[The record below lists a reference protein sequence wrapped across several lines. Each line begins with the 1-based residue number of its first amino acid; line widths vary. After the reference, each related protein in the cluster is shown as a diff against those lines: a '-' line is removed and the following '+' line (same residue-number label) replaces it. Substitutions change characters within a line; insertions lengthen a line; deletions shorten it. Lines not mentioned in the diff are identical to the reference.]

1 MPRWTEEQQLAIDKE
16 NTNIIVSAG
25 AGSGKTAVLTAR
37 VIRKLKSGVGINHLL
52 ILTFTKKAA
61 KEMKERIRKA
71 IIADESIIKELD
83 YLDSSYITT
92 FDSFAL
98 SIVKKY
104 SYLLN
109 VRKDVK
115 IADSS
120 IIYFKKK
127 AILDEIFE
135 NLYKEKDEKFLKLIS
150 DFTIKDDRDIKKH
163 IFDISN
169 KLDLKYNKEEYLDG
183 YIESYYKENNF
194 ENLYKE
200 YLEIL
205 KGKIKEI
212 NDKLEELSHHADTD
226 FFLKYNDAFI
236 PLLGSE
242 TYDEIEKNSVISFT
256 HLRLPSNS
264 SDEAKSL
271 KEEVKS
277 CLDNLVKIMPWSS
290 YDELKESFF
299 STKEYIYPIVKIIKM
314 LDSKI
319 NEFKHQKDIYDFTD
333 ISKMAIRVL
342 KENDDVKEELK
353 YFFKEIMIDEYQDT
367 SDLQE
372 EFVKMID
379 NDDVYMVG
387 DIKQSIYR
395 FRNANPYLFKYKYD
409 TYAQNNGGF
418 KIDLTK
424 NFRSR
429 LEVIDNVN
437 LIFSAIMN
445 DSLGGAD
452 YKVSHKM
459 IFGNTTYT
467 EEGLTTQNNNLEI
480 YNYEYD
486 KTSPYSK
493 EEIEIFCIAKDIKE
507 KIESKYQIFD
517 KDKKILRDITYNDFA
532 ILLDK
537 SKSFDLYK
545 KVFEYLGIPLTIYTS
560 LNITKEIEVSL
571 IKNILK
577 LIISAS
583 EKKYD
588 TEFKYAFTSIA
599 RSYLF
604 EYTDEEIFNYSRYS
618 NYSESSIMKI
628 VNEIKENI
636 TSLSLGEIMSL
647 VISKFSLYTKGIKSG
662 NIENK
667 ISSIDSILSIATDLG
682 SVGYG
687 IYEFYDYLENLT
699 EEEYKLEVKKQD
711 YISDSVKIM
720 TIHASKGL
728 EFSICYFASLH
739 SKFNI
744 QDLNDKF
751 SYSEKYG
758 IITPYYN
765 EGIGKTFIK
774 MLYKENYI
782 NEEISE
788 KIRLFYV
795 ALTRAKEKM
804 IMVTSLDNP
813 KENIQIKDARSFLDM
828 LLSIKDS
835 LIAYCKEVDI
845 KSLNLT
851 KNYNLIKEYNYKDA
865 IEKTTDKIYV
875 ESLNFKEKEK
885 TSKQISKETKTLLSK
900 EDKEKMEFGTKMHE
914 VFEYLDFKNPN
925 IQSLPISDYF
935 KAKIEK
941 FLSLINTKDI
951 INVYKEYE
959 FSYEKDDNYFHGII
973 DLILEYEDKIKII
986 DYKLKN
992 IDDENYDKQIK
1003 TYKEY
1008 LSTKTNKKI
1017 ETYLFSILKEKLEE
1031 K

>member
-342 KENDDVKEELK
+342 KENDNVKEELK

-459 IFGNTTYT
+459 IFGNKTYI

-507 KIESKYQIFD
+507 KIENKYQIFD

-560 LNITKEIEVSL
+560 LNITKEIEISL

-628 VNEIKENI
+628 VNEIKDDI

>member
-242 TYDEIEKNSVISFT
+242 TYDGIEKNSVISFT

-459 IFGNTTYT
+459 IFGNKTYI

-507 KIESKYQIFD
+507 KIENKYQIFD

-560 LNITKEIEVSL
+560 LNITKEIEISL

-604 EYTDEEIFNYSRYS
+604 EYTDEEIFNYARYS

-628 VNEIKENI
+628 VNEIKEDI

-804 IMVTSLDNP
+804 IMVTSLDGA
-813 KENIQIKDARSFLDM
+813 KENVQIKDARSFLNM

-835 LIAYCKEVDI
+835 LTTYCKEVDI

-925 IQSLPISDYF
+925 IYSLPISDYF
-935 KAKIEK
+935 KTKVEK
-941 FLSLINTKDI
+941 FLSLIDTKNI

-959 FSYEKDDNYFHGII
+959 FSYEKDDNSFHGII

>member
-560 LNITKEIEVSL
+560 LNITKEIEISL

-604 EYTDEEIFNYSRYS
+604 EYTDEEIFNYARYS

-628 VNEIKENI
+628 VNEIKDDI

-667 ISSIDSILSIATDLG
+667 ISSIDSLLSIATDLG

-900 EDKEKMEFGTKMHE
+900 EEKEKMEFGTKMHE
-914 VFEYLDFKNPN
+914 VFEYLDFKSPN
-925 IQSLPISDYF
+925 IHSLPIIDYF

-941 FLSLINTKDI
+941 FLSLIDTKDI

>member
-459 IFGNTTYT
+459 IFGNKTYI

-507 KIESKYQIFD
+507 KIENKYQIFD

-560 LNITKEIEVSL
+560 LNITKEIEISL

-604 EYTDEEIFNYSRYS
+604 EYTDEEIFNYARYS

-628 VNEIKENI
+628 VNEIKEDI

-804 IMVTSLDNP
+804 IMVTSLDGA
-813 KENIQIKDARSFLDM
+813 KENVQIKDARSFLNM

-835 LIAYCKEVDI
+835 LTTYCKEVDI

-875 ESLNFKEKEK
+875 ESLNFKGKEK

-925 IQSLPISDYF
+925 IYSLPISDYF
-935 KAKIEK
+935 KTKVEK
-941 FLSLINTKDI
+941 FLSLIDTKNI

-959 FSYEKDDNYFHGII
+959 FSYEKDDNSFHGII

>member
-120 IIYFKKK
+120 IIYFQKK
-127 AILDEIFE
+127 AILDETFE

-150 DFTIKDDRDIKKH
+150 DFTIKDDRDIKKY

-205 KGKIKEI
+205 KEKIKEI

-242 TYDEIEKNSVISFT
+242 TYDEIKRNSVISFT

-299 STKEYIYPIVKIIKM
+299 STKGYIYPIVKIIKM

-459 IFGNTTYT
+459 IFGNTTYI

-545 KVFEYLGIPLTIYTS
+545 KVFEYLGVPLTIYTS
-560 LNITKEIEVSL
+560 LNITKEIEISL

-604 EYTDEEIFNYSRYS
+604 EYTDEEIFNYVRYS

-628 VNEIKENI
+628 VDEIKDDI
-636 TSLSLGEIMSL
+636 TSLSLGEVMSL
-647 VISKFSLYTKGIKSG
+647 IISKFSLYTKGIKSG

-667 ISSIDSILSIATDLG
+667 ISSIDSILSIAIDLG

-992 IDDENYDKQIK
+992 TDDENYDKQIK

>member
-150 DFTIKDDRDIKKH
+150 DFTIKDDRDIKKY

-205 KGKIKEI
+205 KEKIKEI

-242 TYDEIEKNSVISFT
+242 TYDEIKRNSVISFT

-353 YFFKEIMIDEYQDT
+353 CFFKEIMIDEYQDT

-459 IFGNTTYT
+459 IFGNTTYI

-560 LNITKEIEVSL
+560 LNITKEIEISL

-628 VNEIKENI
+628 VDEIKDDI
-636 TSLSLGEIMSL
+636 TSLSLGEVMSL
-647 VISKFSLYTKGIKSG
+647 IISKFYLYTKGIKSG

-682 SVGYG
+682 SVGYD

>member
-135 NLYKEKDEKFLKLIS
+135 NLYKENDEKFLKLIS

-194 ENLYKE
+194 ENFYKE

-459 IFGNTTYT
+459 IFGNKTYI

-507 KIESKYQIFD
+507 KIENKYQIFD

-560 LNITKEIEVSL
+560 LNITKEIEISL

-583 EKKYD
+583 EKTYD

-604 EYTDEEIFNYSRYS
+604 EYTDEEIFNYARYS

-628 VNEIKENI
+628 VNEIKEDI

-795 ALTRAKEKM
+795 ALTRAKEKI

-875 ESLNFKEKEK
+875 ESLNFKGKEK

-925 IQSLPISDYF
+925 KLV
-935 KAKIEK
+935 EE
-941 FLSLINTKDI
+941 
-951 INVYKEYE
+951 KEYTLDE
-959 FSYEKDDNYFHGII
+959 LLTTMDVKSKNIVS
-973 DLILEYEDKIKII
+973 LVDKIR
-986 DYKLKN
+986 
-992 IDDENYDKQIK
+992 EA
-1003 TYKEY
+1003 
-1008 LSTKTNKKI
+1008 
-1017 ETYLFSILKEKLEE
+1017 LEGVE
-1031 K
+1031 E

>member
-299 STKEYIYPIVKIIKM
+299 STKAYIYPIVKIIKM

-342 KENDDVKEELK
+342 KENYDVKEELK

-459 IFGNTTYT
+459 IFGNKTYI

-507 KIESKYQIFD
+507 KIENKYQIFD

-560 LNITKEIEVSL
+560 LNITKEIEISL

-604 EYTDEEIFNYSRYS
+604 EYTDEEIFNYARYS

-628 VNEIKENI
+628 VNEIKEDI
-636 TSLSLGEIMSL
+636 ASLSLGEIMNL
-647 VISKFSLYTKGIKSG
+647 VISKFSLYTNGIKSG

-765 EGIGKTFIK
+765 EGIGKTFVK

-804 IMVTSLDNP
+804 IMVTSLDGA

-835 LIAYCKEVDI
+835 LTTYCKEVDI

-865 IEKTTDKIYV
+865 IEKTTDKIYI

-925 IQSLPISDYF
+925 ILSLPISDYF
-935 KAKIEK
+935 KTKVEK
-941 FLSLINTKDI
+941 FLSLIDTKNI

>member
-242 TYDEIEKNSVISFT
+242 TYDEIAKNSVISFT

-290 YDELKESFF
+290 YEELKESFF

-314 LDSKI
+314 LDSEI

-459 IFGNTTYT
+459 IFGNKTYI

-507 KIESKYQIFD
+507 KIENKYQIFD

-560 LNITKEIEVSL
+560 LNITKEIEISL

-604 EYTDEEIFNYSRYS
+604 EYTDEEIFNYVRYS
-618 NYSESSIMKI
+618 NYSESSIMRI
-628 VNEIKENI
+628 VNEIKDDI

-647 VISKFSLYTKGIKSG
+647 IISKFSLYTKGIKSG

-667 ISSIDSILSIATDLG
+667 ISSIDSIFSIATDLG

-804 IMVTSLDNP
+804 IMVTSLDGT

-835 LIAYCKEVDI
+835 LTTYRKEVDI

-851 KNYNLIKEYNYKDA
+851 KNYNLIKEYNYKNA

-925 IQSLPISDYF
+925 IHSLPISDYF
-935 KAKIEK
+935 KTKIEK
-941 FLSLINTKDI
+941 FLSLIDTKNI

-959 FSYEKDDNYFHGII
+959 FSYEKDDNSFHGII

>member
-135 NLYKEKDEKFLKLIS
+135 NLYKEKDDKFLKLIS

-459 IFGNTTYT
+459 IFGNKTYI

-507 KIESKYQIFD
+507 KIENKYQIFD

-560 LNITKEIEVSL
+560 LNITKEIEISL

-604 EYTDEEIFNYSRYS
+604 EYTDEEIFNYARYS

-628 VNEIKENI
+628 VNEIKEDI

-804 IMVTSLDNP
+804 IMVTSLDGA
-813 KENIQIKDARSFLDM
+813 KENVQIKDARSFLNM

-835 LIAYCKEVDI
+835 LTTYCKEVDI

-875 ESLNFKEKEK
+875 ESLNFKGKEK

-925 IQSLPISDYF
+925 IYSLPISDYF
-935 KAKIEK
+935 KTKVEK
-941 FLSLINTKDI
+941 FLSLIDTKNI

-959 FSYEKDDNYFHGII
+959 FSYEKDDNSFHGII

>member
-459 IFGNTTYT
+459 IFGNKTYI

-507 KIESKYQIFD
+507 KIENKYQIFD

-560 LNITKEIEVSL
+560 LNITKEIEISL

-604 EYTDEEIFNYSRYS
+604 EYTDEEIFNYARYS

-628 VNEIKENI
+628 VNEIKEDI

-682 SVGYG
+682 SIGYG

-795 ALTRAKEKM
+795 ALTRAKEKI
-804 IMVTSLDNP
+804 IMVTSLDGA
-813 KENIQIKDARSFLDM
+813 KENVQIKDARSFLNM

-835 LIAYCKEVDI
+835 LTTYCKEVDI

-925 IQSLPISDYF
+925 IYFLPISDYF
-935 KAKIEK
+935 KTKVEK
-941 FLSLINTKDI
+941 FLSLIDTKNI

-959 FSYEKDDNYFHGII
+959 FSYEKDDNSFHGII

>member
-135 NLYKEKDEKFLKLIS
+135 NLYKEKDDKFLKLIS

-459 IFGNTTYT
+459 IFGNKTYI

-507 KIESKYQIFD
+507 KIENKYQIFD

-560 LNITKEIEVSL
+560 LNITKEIEISL

-604 EYTDEEIFNYSRYS
+604 EYTDEEIFNYARYS

-628 VNEIKENI
+628 VNEIKEDI
-636 TSLSLGEIMSL
+636 TSLSLGEIMNL

-804 IMVTSLDNP
+804 IMVTSLDGA

-875 ESLNFKEKEK
+875 ESLNFKGKEK

-941 FLSLINTKDI
+941 FLSLIDTKNI

-959 FSYEKDDNYFHGII
+959 FSYEKDDNSFHGII

>member
-194 ENLYKE
+194 ENFYKE

-459 IFGNTTYT
+459 IFGNKTYI

-507 KIESKYQIFD
+507 KIENKYQIFD

-560 LNITKEIEVSL
+560 LNITKEIEISL

-583 EKKYD
+583 EKTYD

-604 EYTDEEIFNYSRYS
+604 EYTDEEIFNYARYS

-628 VNEIKENI
+628 VNEIKEDI

-795 ALTRAKEKM
+795 ALTRAKEKI

-875 ESLNFKEKEK
+875 ESLNFKGKEK

-925 IQSLPISDYF
+925 IQSLPISNYF

-941 FLSLINTKDI
+941 FLLLIDTKNI

-959 FSYEKDDNYFHGII
+959 FSYEKDDNSFHGII

>member
-242 TYDEIEKNSVISFT
+242 TYDEIAKNSVISFT

-429 LEVIDNVN
+429 VEVIDNVN

-459 IFGNTTYT
+459 IFGNKTYI

-507 KIESKYQIFD
+507 KIENKYQIFD

-560 LNITKEIEVSL
+560 LNITKEIEISL

-604 EYTDEEIFNYSRYS
+604 EYTDEEIFNYARYS

-628 VNEIKENI
+628 VNEIKEDI

-875 ESLNFKEKEK
+875 ESLNFKGKEK

-941 FLSLINTKDI
+941 FLLLIDTKNI

-959 FSYEKDDNYFHGII
+959 FSYEKDDNSFHGII

>member
-135 NLYKEKDEKFLKLIS
+135 NLYKEKDEQFLKLIS

-459 IFGNTTYT
+459 IFGNKTYI

-507 KIESKYQIFD
+507 KIENKYQIFD

-560 LNITKEIEVSL
+560 LNITKEIEISL

-604 EYTDEEIFNYSRYS
+604 EYTDEEIFNYARYS

-628 VNEIKENI
+628 VNEIKEDI

-804 IMVTSLDNP
+804 IMVTSLDGA
-813 KENIQIKDARSFLDM
+813 KENVQIKDARSFLNM

-835 LIAYCKEVDI
+835 LTTYCKEVDI

-925 IQSLPISDYF
+925 IYSLPISDYF
-935 KAKIEK
+935 KTKVEK
-941 FLSLINTKDI
+941 FLSLIDTKNI

-959 FSYEKDDNYFHGII
+959 FSYEKDDNSFHGII

>member
-459 IFGNTTYT
+459 IFGNKTYI

-507 KIESKYQIFD
+507 KIENKYQIFD

-560 LNITKEIEVSL
+560 LNITKEIEISL

-604 EYTDEEIFNYSRYS
+604 EYTDEEIFNYARYS

-628 VNEIKENI
+628 VNEIKEDI

-804 IMVTSLDNP
+804 IMVTSLDGA
-813 KENIQIKDARSFLDM
+813 KENVQIKDARSFLNM

-835 LIAYCKEVDI
+835 LTTYCKEVDI

-925 IQSLPISDYF
+925 IYSLPISDYF
-935 KAKIEK
+935 KTKVEK
-941 FLSLINTKDI
+941 FLSLIDTKNI

-959 FSYEKDDNYFHGII
+959 FSYEKDDNSFHGII

>member
-183 YIESYYKENNF
+183 YIKSYYKENNF

-236 PLLGSE
+236 PLLESE
-242 TYDEIEKNSVISFT
+242 TYDEIAKNSVISFT

-395 FRNANPYLFKYKYD
+395 FRNANPYLFKYKYG

-459 IFGNTTYT
+459 IFGNKTYI

-507 KIESKYQIFD
+507 KIENKYQIFD

-560 LNITKEIEVSL
+560 LNITKEIEISL

-604 EYTDEEIFNYSRYS
+604 EYTDEEIFNYARYS

-628 VNEIKENI
+628 VNEIKEDI
-636 TSLSLGEIMSL
+636 ASLSLGEIMSL
-647 VISKFSLYTKGIKSG
+647 VISKFSLYTNGIKSG

-804 IMVTSLDNP
+804 IMVTSLDGA

-835 LIAYCKEVDI
+835 LTTYCKEVDI

-925 IQSLPISDYF
+925 ILSLPISDYF
-935 KAKIEK
+935 KTKVEK
-941 FLSLINTKDI
+941 FLSLIDTKNI

>member
-290 YDELKESFF
+290 YAELKESFF

-459 IFGNTTYT
+459 IFGNKTYI

-507 KIESKYQIFD
+507 KIENKYQIFD

-560 LNITKEIEVSL
+560 LNITKEIEISL

>member
-242 TYDEIEKNSVISFT
+242 TYDEIAKNSVISFT

-429 LEVIDNVN
+429 VEVIDNVN

-459 IFGNTTYT
+459 IFGNKTYI

-507 KIESKYQIFD
+507 KIENKYQIFD

-560 LNITKEIEVSL
+560 LNITKEIEISL

-604 EYTDEEIFNYSRYS
+604 EYTDEEIFNYARYS

-628 VNEIKENI
+628 VNEIKEDI

-925 IQSLPISDYF
+925 IYSLPISDYF
-935 KAKIEK
+935 KTKVEK
-941 FLSLINTKDI
+941 FLSLIDTKNI

-959 FSYEKDDNYFHGII
+959 FSYEKDDNSFHGII

>member
-290 YDELKESFF
+290 YAELKESFF

-459 IFGNTTYT
+459 IFGNKTYI

-480 YNYEYD
+480 YSYEYD

-507 KIESKYQIFD
+507 KIENKYQIFD

-560 LNITKEIEVSL
+560 LNITKEIEISL

>member
-120 IIYFKKK
+120 IIYFQKK

-150 DFTIKDDRDIKKH
+150 DFTIKDDRDIKKY

-205 KGKIKEI
+205 KEKIKEI

-242 TYDEIEKNSVISFT
+242 TYDEIKRNSVISFT

-277 CLDNLVKIMPWSS
+277 CLDNLIKIMPWSS

-545 KVFEYLGIPLTIYTS
+545 KVFEYLGVPLTIYTS
-560 LNITKEIEVSL
+560 LNITKEIEISL

-604 EYTDEEIFNYSRYS
+604 EYTDEEIFNYVRYS

-628 VNEIKENI
+628 VDEIKDDI
-636 TSLSLGEIMSL
+636 TSLSLGEVMSL
-647 VISKFSLYTKGIKSG
+647 IISKFSLYTKGIKSG

-682 SVGYG
+682 SVGYD

>member
-135 NLYKEKDEKFLKLIS
+135 NLYKEKDDKFLKLIS

-459 IFGNTTYT
+459 IFGNKTYI

-507 KIESKYQIFD
+507 KIENKSQIFD

-560 LNITKEIEVSL
+560 LNITKEIEISL

-604 EYTDEEIFNYSRYS
+604 EYTDEEIFNYARYS

-628 VNEIKENI
+628 VNEIKEDI
-636 TSLSLGEIMSL
+636 TSLSLGEIMNL

-804 IMVTSLDNP
+804 IMVTSLDGA

-885 TSKQISKETKTLLSK
+885 TSKKISKETKTLLSK

-941 FLSLINTKDI
+941 FLSLIDTKNI

-959 FSYEKDDNYFHGII
+959 FSYEKDDNSFHGII

>member
-560 LNITKEIEVSL
+560 LNITKEIEISL

-604 EYTDEEIFNYSRYS
+604 EYTDEEIFNYARYS

-628 VNEIKENI
+628 VNEIKDDI

-667 ISSIDSILSIATDLG
+667 ISSIDSLLSIATDLG

-900 EDKEKMEFGTKMHE
+900 EEKEKMEFGTKMHE

-925 IQSLPISDYF
+925 IHSLPIIDYF

-941 FLSLINTKDI
+941 FLSLIDTKDI

>member
-120 IIYFKKK
+120 IIYFQKK

-135 NLYKEKDEKFLKLIS
+135 NLYEEKDEQFLKLIS
-150 DFTIKDDRDIKKH
+150 DFTIKDDRDIKKY

-205 KGKIKEI
+205 KEKIKEI

-242 TYDEIEKNSVISFT
+242 TYDEIKRNGVISFT

-459 IFGNTTYT
+459 IFGNTTYI

-545 KVFEYLGIPLTIYTS
+545 KVFEYLGVPLTIYTS
-560 LNITKEIEVSL
+560 LNITKEIEISL

-604 EYTDEEIFNYSRYS
+604 EYTDEEIFNYVRYS

-628 VNEIKENI
+628 VDEIKDDI
-636 TSLSLGEIMSL
+636 TSLSLGEVMSL
-647 VISKFSLYTKGIKSG
+647 IISKFSLYTKGIKSG

-667 ISSIDSILSIATDLG
+667 ISSIDSILSIAIDLG

>member
-37 VIRKLKSGVGINHLL
+37 VIRKLKSEVGINHLL

-120 IIYFKKK
+120 IIYFQKK

-150 DFTIKDDRDIKKH
+150 DFTIKDDRDIKKY

-205 KGKIKEI
+205 KEKIKEI

-242 TYDEIEKNSVISFT
+242 TYDEIKRNSVISFT

-459 IFGNTTYT
+459 IFGNTTYI

-560 LNITKEIEVSL
+560 LNITKEIEISL

-604 EYTDEEIFNYSRYS
+604 EYTDEEIFNYVRYS

-628 VNEIKENI
+628 VDEIKDDI
-636 TSLSLGEIMSL
+636 TSLSLGEVMSL
-647 VISKFSLYTKGIKSG
+647 IISKFSLYTKGIKSG

-667 ISSIDSILSIATDLG
+667 ISSIDSILSIAIDLG

-804 IMVTSLDNP
+804 IMVTSLDNL